1 MGLTRYNYQT
11 RDIPDM
17 VGHRTHEDIID
28 KWWLMMATVGSAEQF
43 GCISRGHRQQHIV
56 IGTMISYW
64 CLAGNDGMIP
74 VITSNNHPS
83 NPQQPPATHPF
94 PTFSTSKILH
104 SDAARMVYHRQA
116 MIYS

>member
-64 CLAGNDGMIP
+64 CLAGNEGMIP

-83 NPQQPPATHPF
+83 NPQQP
-94 PTFSTSKILH
+94 IH
-104 SDAARMVYHRQA
+104 SLRLAPVRFCIA
-116 MIYS
+116 MLQGWYIIGKL